1 MPRAHVCD
9 ITQIGRRLYPFRWEN
24 LLFSKFHAVLQIS
37 EELQKRFPSCSEEL
51 VEELANHLFRFVLQD
66 SQRKCQLLLYVL
78 CVSFFPFHGVKVPA
92 WSGADQE
99 LILTDFLLL
108 GRSGSMVPREMFLM
122 LTPQSPLSWV
132 SESFRQDIY

>member
-1 MPRAHVCD
+1 MNMSRAHVCD
-9 ITQIGRRLYPFRWEN
+9 ITQIGRRLYPFRWVN
-24 LLFSKFHAVLQIS
+24 LLFSKFHVVLQIS

-92 WSGADQE
+92 LVLWYLALFSQTSFFSDCEIETVTDIDQK
-99 LILTDFLLL
+99 
-108 GRSGSMVPREMFLM
+108 G
-122 LTPQSPLSWV
+122 
-132 SESFRQDIY
+132 